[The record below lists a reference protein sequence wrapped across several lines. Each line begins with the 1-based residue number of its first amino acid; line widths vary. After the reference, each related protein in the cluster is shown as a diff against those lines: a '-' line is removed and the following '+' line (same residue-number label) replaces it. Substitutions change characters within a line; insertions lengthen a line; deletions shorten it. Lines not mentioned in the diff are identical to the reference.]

1 MRYTAPSTEAL
12 ARLKAKLGYTGSQMA
27 ELFGVSSDKQF
38 RKYTGGHTPRE
49 LSPHMLFFAMA
60 RLTLKQ
66 KDIET
71 VLDAMREAGAVID
84 LAAASDSPEQGGEQ

>member
-71 VLDAMREAGAVID
+71 VLAKMREIGAVID
-84 LAAASDSPEQGGEQ
+84 LESAGEPESSQD